1 MFKKI
6 ISIILTVSLSLSAM
20 SVSSIQNGAQ
30 EELSCI
36 KGVGQKRLNNIINY
50 KKNHTITTMDDLL
63 NIQGIGKKILENI
76 KNDVKKKSCQIN
88 KKTSTSKSTPRQKK
102 DIEAQ

>member
-6 ISIILTVSLSLSAM
+6 ISILLITSLSLTAM
-20 SVSSIQNGAQ
+20 SVSTIQNGGQ

-50 KKNHTITTMDDLL
+50 KKSHTITTMEDLL
-63 NIQGIGKKILENI
+63 NVKGIGKKVLENI
-76 KNDVKKKSCQIN
+76 KNDVKKKSCQVN
-88 KKTSTSKSTPRQKK
+88 KKTSTAKKNTRVKK
-102 DIEAQ
+102 DTTAQ